1 MLLAPPLTGAPLVLP
16 AGEEFGGPLVRP
28 VLARGGSPRAAVV
41 LVTLANRAASAASL
55 AAPAVLVGVRALGSN
70 VAVTR
75 AQTPTGAVALQETA
89 TAGVW
94 EQIGADLPRYAAA
107 SGRLLVR
114 AADTN
119 LVRNPRGESAT
130 NFVVA
135 NAGGLTAT
143 FIGTG
148 TSADGLPFFTYEIA
162 GTPSS
167 TAGSTISFESST
179 QITAAANE
187 AITVSAFIG
196 LDPDFA
202 NTITGLAFSL
212 RAVAYTPGLSDSS
225 GASFTPAT
233 SALAG
238 QRVTTTRTMPAST
251 TSMQPRIRYNGAVG
265 VAVSC
270 RIRVGALMTRRGS
283 AAADP
288 VLPVVGTPASA
299 TRAIDVPIWTPSAMP
314 ARGAILLRGSLDALA
329 GASALG
335 LLHLDDGTDSNRITA
350 RIGAGGGQPECLV
363 VSGGVTTATLTPT
376 GALTAGADFR
386 ALLAWSPG
394 AVRFGT
400 SAGGIVS
407 ASVARPAG
415 LTRGLIGHA
424 NAAGTLPLGGEPE
437 ADLYDYWPSEAEALA
452 ILAG

>member
-41 LVTLANRAASAASL
+41 LATLNNFAASAGSL
-55 AAPAVLVGVRALGSN
+55 APPAVLVGVRALGSN

-75 AQTPTGAVALQETA
+75 AQTPTGAAALQETA
-89 TAGVW
+89 APGVW
-94 EQIGADLPRYAAA
+94 EQIGADQPRYAAG

-114 AADTN
+114 AADQN

-148 TSADGLPFFTYEIA
+148 TSADGIPFFTYEIS
-162 GTPSS
+162 GTPSAVVS
-167 TAGSTISFESST
+167 ATISFESTT
-179 QITAAANE
+179 QITASAGE
-187 AITVSAFIG
+187 AFAVSGFIG
-196 LDPDFA
+196 LDPDFP
-202 NTITGLAFSL
+202 NVTTGLAFSL
-212 RAVAYTPGLSDSS
+212 RAVAYIPGLSDAA
-225 GASFTPAT
+225 GAAFSPTTA
-233 SALAG
+233 ALGG

-251 TSMQPRIRYNGAVG
+251 TSMQPRIRYVGAVG
-265 VAVSC
+265 VPVSC
-270 RIRVGALMTRRGS
+270 RIRVGALMVRRGA

-288 VLPVVGTPASA
+288 VLPVIGTPASA
-299 TRAIDVPIWTPSAMP
+299 TRAIDLPAWVPSAMP
-314 ARGAILLRGSLDALA
+314 ARGAILLRARMDAMA

-335 LLHLDDGTDSNRITA
+335 LLQLDDGTDSNRIVA

-363 VSGGVTTATLTPT
+363 GSGGVTTATLTPA
-376 GALTAGADFR
+376 GALTSGADFR
-386 ALLAWSPG
+386 ALVAWSPG

-400 SAGGIVS
+400 SAGGVVS
-407 ASVARPAG
+407 AIVARPAG
-415 LTRGLIGHA
+415 LTRALVGHA
-424 NAAGTLPLGGEPE
+424 NAAGTLPGGGEFL
-437 ADLYDYWPSEAEALA
+437 ADLYDYWPSEAEARS
-452 ILAG
+452 ILES